1 MKNNSKSIMVQYTNS
16 THASGEWR
24 FSRDY
29 IPFKESIVVAFVLL
43 YGLRIQLQKHNRQ
56 RNLQLIQRFS
66 GRVIQLLNTL
76 MNWCAHFQDYDEINV
91 GKKTLEAR
99 VAPHENEILM
109 KVEKK
114 KMEKHPWDIAH
125 EIIKEQEQAALAVK
139 WAIIPIEVLMDEQF
153 LKVLHS
159 IEEITDTTPLRDAAR
174 QLPKQLYGIIQAH
187 EQITRIPG
195 ELTDQLVFDMA
206 KTYYYSVIRSLC
218 KLIRSIQQGQWTTL
232 ITLAKIIQEQ
242 RDEIEGFQMYSRLP
256 EEIKQLQQRMEQL
269 KRHVNTQL
277 ERMDKR
283 ASVASV
289 TISELK
295 SRVHI
300 LETALETSLDF
311 DPRTDESPWASP
323 GEFVELVTPEV
334 DVLFCEGQ
342 GEMEPSN
349 EQQQIEENLAIGGEP
364 QEHRDNIPQRLSSPG
379 RHIPGG
385 AKESDSSQSPITTEG
400 EENVEEGLAHFFD
413 NPSYRAADPALQ
425 QPVEPEEDWGDT
437 PPVLIPIPITP
448 GPPPQTMRALKR
460 QRYLQRRR
468 ERRRQDEGERDQN

>member
-1 MKNNSKSIMVQYTNS
+1 MVQYTNS

-29 IPFKESIVVAFVLL
+29 IPFKESLVVAFVLL
-43 YGLRIQLQKHNRQ
+43 YGLRIQLLKHNRQ
-56 RNLQLIQRFS
+56 RNLQLIQRFN

-76 MNWCAHFQDYDEINV
+76 MNRCAHFQDYDEINV

-99 VAPHENEILM
+99 VAPHENEVLM

-195 ELTDQLVFDMA
+195 ELTDQLVFDVA

-218 KLIRSIQQGQWTTL
+218 KLIRSIQQGQMTTL

-242 RDEIEGFQMYSRLP
+242 RDEIEGFQLYSRLP
-256 EEIKQLQQRMEQL
+256 EEIKQLQQ
-269 KRHVNTQL
+269 
-277 ERMDKR
+277 
-283 ASVASV
+283 
-289 TISELK
+289 
-295 SRVHI
+295 
-300 LETALETSLDF
+300 
-311 DPRTDESPWASP
+311 
-323 GEFVELVTPEV
+323 
-334 DVLFCEGQ
+334 
-342 GEMEPSN
+342 
-349 EQQQIEENLAIGGEP
+349 
-364 QEHRDNIPQRLSSPG
+364 
-379 RHIPGG
+379 
-385 AKESDSSQSPITTEG
+385 
-400 EENVEEGLAHFFD
+400 
-413 NPSYRAADPALQ
+413 
-425 QPVEPEEDWGDT
+425 
-437 PPVLIPIPITP
+437 
-448 GPPPQTMRALKR
+448 
-460 QRYLQRRR
+460 
-468 ERRRQDEGERDQN
+468 